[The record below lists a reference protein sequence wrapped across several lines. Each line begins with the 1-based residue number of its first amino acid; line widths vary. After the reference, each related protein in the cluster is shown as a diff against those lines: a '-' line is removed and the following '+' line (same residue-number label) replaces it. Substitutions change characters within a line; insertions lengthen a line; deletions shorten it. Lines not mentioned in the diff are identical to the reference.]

1 MVLQTIKQRGDN
13 MSHNDTISIKYNMD
27 FSAQLKLLRSIH
39 KLSQTKL
46 AEQLGVS
53 QSTIA
58 MLENKERKPSIV
70 MLAKIADFFDVDLD
84 TLAGRN
90 LENVENYNDVF
101 KLKSPNIT
109 EDVVTFPV
117 IGEIAAGYDEIAV
130 EDWSGDTVDIPTSYL
145 KGRKK
150 EDFFVLSVHGD
161 SMYPMYLNGDK
172 VLILKQNTL
181 DHSGDVGAILYE
193 GECATLKKVEYV
205 QGEDWLRLVPINPE
219 YQPKLIEGPDL
230 ELCRVIGVPRL
241 LVREID

>member
-1 MVLQTIKQRGDN
+1 MNTNELIK
-13 MSHNDTISIKYNMD
+13 
-27 FSAQLKLLRSIH
+27 LRRKELRLTMREVADSV
-39 KLSQTKL
+39 
-46 AEQLGVS
+46 GVS
-53 QSTIA
+53 EATVSRWESGNIA
-58 MLENKERKPSIV
+58 NMGRD
-70 MLAKIADFFDVDLD
+70 KIALLSKVLKISPSQI
-84 TLAGRN
+84 AGYDENISN
-90 LENVENYNDVF
+90 LKNPD
-101 KLKSPNIT
+101 IT
-109 EDVVTFPV
+109 EDVITFPV

-145 KGRKK
+145 NGRKK

-219 YQPKLIEGPDL
+219 YQPKLIEGADL

-241 LVREID
+241 LVREING

>member
-1 MVLQTIKQRGDN
+1 MDVRIETSTSQRLKEAMELRDMKQADLVRITGIDKASISLYVSGKYSPKGD
-13 MSHNDTISIKYNMD
+13 
-27 FSAQLKLLRSIH
+27 KLY
-39 KLSQTKL
+39 KL
-46 AEQLGVS
+46 AMALNVS
-53 QSTIA
+53 SA
-58 MLENKERKPSIV
+58 WLSG
-70 MLAKIADFFDVDLD
+70 F
-84 TLAGRN
+84 
-90 LENVENYNDVF
+90 NVPMQDDDYSSLRAPE
-101 KLKSPNIT
+101 IT
-109 EDVVTFPV
+109 EDIITFPV

-145 KGRKK
+145 NGRKK

-219 YQPKLIEGPDL
+219 YQPKLIEGSDL